1 MKQVLLPLLISLF
14 SLTVSAQ
21 QAAEEKA
28 VLQVVQT
35 FFTHL
40 ESQDS
45 VAFRQ
50 LHVDNMRFYIVIE
63 DKDSVR
69 TASRE
74 LSSFTFRK
82 DQVLKERMRDKEVV
96 VQVKGRIATVWAPY
110 DLWMNE
116 TFSHCGVDA
125 FTLVKSKD
133 GWKIAS
139 CSYTIEKTG
148 CGEVK

>member
-1 MKQVLLPLLISLF
+1 
-14 SLTVSAQ
+14 
-21 QAAEEKA
+21 
-28 VLQVVQT
+28 
-35 FFTHL
+35 
-40 ESQDS
+40 
-45 VAFRQ
+45 
-50 LHVDNMRFYIVIE
+50 MRFYIVIE